1 MRSGKIQKFE
11 YLENGTKNKKIL
23 NLCLRRH
30 ISRNYRFAAEVT
42 LTIKNI
48 TQIKLEK
55 QIETC
60 LIMKKNSS
68 EHRSFWTDSYSNKS
82 DLIFQPSHGSHTC

>member
-1 MRSGKIQKFE
+1 MRSGKIQKLE

-30 ISRNYRFAAEVT
+30 ISRNYRFATEVT

-68 EHRSFWTDSYSNKS
+68 
-82 DLIFQPSHGSHTC
+82 